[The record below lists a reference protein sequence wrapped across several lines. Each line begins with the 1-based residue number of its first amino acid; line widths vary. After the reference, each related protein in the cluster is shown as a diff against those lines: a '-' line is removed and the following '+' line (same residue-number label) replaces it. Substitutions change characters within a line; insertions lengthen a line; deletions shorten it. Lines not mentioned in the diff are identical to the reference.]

1 MPAAKTLVAVVIMA
15 SAVVGPAPASAAVAA
30 TDRPAPPCKTHASQ
44 HTRTDAPGPACTDV
58 RPGGPV
64 WTERVLADEP
74 CTLNFVF
81 KGYRYDEEGRRVD
94 TGTYMGTAGHCI
106 LEEGEQVWA
115 PGEGPRAWDAQDR
128 TLGTFAYSV
137 NTVDEDFALIRLAE
151 GVEFSPR
158 MCEFGGPTGINTQL
172 TSDPEFLRLSGQGIG
187 IREVASGRQMLAR
200 NMSDPNEVYAIG
212 TTINGD
218 SGSPAID
225 EEGKAVGV
233 VVAIAAQTNPPEANV
248 RITRLGPSIT
258 RAAELLEMELELQ
271 TAPLAA

>member
-1 MPAAKTLVAVVIMA
+1 MPAAKTLAILVTTVAVA
-15 SAVVGPAPASAAVAA
+15 LGPVPASASVAGS
-30 TDRPAPPCKTHASQ
+30 DRRANDCQSRGWLHASV
-44 HTRTDAPGPACTDV
+44 AIGAACTDV

-74 CTLNFVF
+74 CTLNFLF
-81 KGYRYDEEGRRVD
+81 KGYRIDEEGRRVE

-106 LEEGEQVWA
+106 LAEGEEVWA
-115 PGEGPRAWDAQDR
+115 AGEGPPAWDAEDR
-128 TLGTFAYSV
+128 QLGRFAYSA
-137 NTVDEDFALIRLAE
+137 NAGDADFALIRLDE
-151 GVEFSPR
+151 GVEASPQ

-172 TSDPEFLRLSGQGIG
+172 TSDPEIVRYSGQGIG
-187 IREVASGRQMLAR
+187 IRDVASGRQGLAR
-200 NMSDPNEVYAIG
+200 NMSDPYVVYALG
-212 TTINGD
+212 AAINGD

-248 RITRLGPSIT
+248 RITRLGPQIT

-271 TAPLAA
+271 TSPLSAR